1 MDRKEL
7 IRLLKVMIEELE
19 AMGDQC
25 KIDEYQRKITE
36 LEEEE

>member
-7 IRLLKVMIEELE
+7 IHLLKIMIEELE

>member
-7 IRLLKVMIEELE
+7 IHLLKIMIEELE
-19 AMGDQC
+19 AIGNQC